1 MPTST
6 NELQLKQIS
15 ADTYHST
22 FQSGKMKTRISLN
35 NIMSGQYYACMYD
48 DNWYV
53 GIANDHSFKYQ
64 DVCFKFL
71 EKKAF
76 QIIFLGLQD
85 RMSQEELNRITSLFI
100 NFYE

>member
-53 GIANDHSFKYQ
+53 GIANDHSLNIKMSVLNFWKKKHFK
-64 DVCFKFL
+64 
-71 EKKAF
+71 
-76 QIIFLGLQD
+76 
-85 RMSQEELNRITSLFI
+85 
-100 NFYE
+100 